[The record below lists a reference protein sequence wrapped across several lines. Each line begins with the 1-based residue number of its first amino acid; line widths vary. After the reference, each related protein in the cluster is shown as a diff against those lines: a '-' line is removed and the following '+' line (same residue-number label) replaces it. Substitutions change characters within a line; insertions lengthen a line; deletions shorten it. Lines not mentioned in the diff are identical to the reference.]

1 MSSFL
6 WADRALLRRSR
17 LCVMQGMLW
26 HYPMWCWKDFPTFAD
41 KCSQAASLHGRYFSA
56 SPFQPRA
63 CLGSFRSHWMVIDAA
78 AFLLF
83 LGHAI
88 LLQNAD
94 CLPAP
99 LCVALILC
107 AAALPLLVC
116 PEAHS
121 QVVLV
126 VIDGALWSWLS
137 THTHTHTCACGRN
150 LAQIQEWGCSERLL
164 FKWVLFLSLSFSQS
178 RTFYF
183 SLQQSDY
190 IWRTTRWM
198 LFKGFN

>member
-99 LCVALILC
+99 LYVALILC

-137 THTHTHTCACGRN
+137 THTHTHVHAGETWHRYRN
-150 LAQIQEWGCSERLL
+150 GAVQKDC
-164 FKWVLFLSLSFSQS
+164 FSKS
-178 RTFYF
+178 PF
-183 SLQQSDY
+183 SLPFIFSV
-190 IWRTTRWM
+190 
-198 LFKGFN
+198 

>member
-1 MSSFL
+1 
-6 WADRALLRRSR
+6 
-17 LCVMQGMLW
+17 
-26 HYPMWCWKDFPTFAD
+26 
-41 KCSQAASLHGRYFSA
+41 
-56 SPFQPRA
+56 
-63 CLGSFRSHWMVIDAA
+63 MVIDAA

-137 THTHTHTCACGRN
+137 THTHTHMCMREKPGTDTGM
-150 LAQIQEWGCSERLL
+150 GL
-164 FKWVLFLSLSFSQS
+164 FRKTAFQMSP
-178 RTFYF
+178 F
-183 SLQQSDY
+183 SLPFIFSV
-190 IWRTTRWM
+190 
-198 LFKGFN
+198 